1 MSGRINTGLFL
12 VYSQRWVRVV
22 IEPSPVGLVALQLA
36 RGAIAALDRAKLFA
50 TPAPSDQPEGTAA
63 VWIAATVLHATA
75 SAFVRISTFVWR
87 ILLLRMKFSR
97 PW

>member
-12 VYSQRWVRVV
+12 VRSQRWVRVV

-36 RGAIAALDRAKLFA
+36 RAAIAALDRAKLFA

-63 VWIAATVLHATA
+63 VWIAATILHDTA
-75 SAFVRISTFVWR
+75 SAFARISAFVRR
-87 ILLLRMKFSR
+87 ILQMKFSR